1 MIFTKMMPQKY
12 KYIFKRKRKNR
23 SLRIKYVTRNIFLIF
38 RTLFFKDEPTL
49 KSQFYENLLLII
61 NKLQRQ
67 KIRFSTFSSGLIYST
82 FANGEVNEVREVK
95 AICFI
100 AKYTTKKTIGYNF

>member
-1 MIFTKMMPQKY
+1 MIVIKMMLQKY

-38 RTLFFKDEPTL
+38 RTLFLKDEPTL

-67 KIRFSTFSSGLIYST
+67 KIRFSTFSSGLS
-82 FANGEVNEVREVK
+82 
-95 AICFI
+95 
-100 AKYTTKKTIGYNF
+100 

>member
-1 MIFTKMMPQKY
+1 MLLLELLGLQP
-12 KYIFKRKRKNR
+12 
-23 SLRIKYVTRNIFLIF
+23 V
-38 RTLFFKDEPTL
+38 L
-49 KSQFYENLLLII
+49 KPLYENLLLII